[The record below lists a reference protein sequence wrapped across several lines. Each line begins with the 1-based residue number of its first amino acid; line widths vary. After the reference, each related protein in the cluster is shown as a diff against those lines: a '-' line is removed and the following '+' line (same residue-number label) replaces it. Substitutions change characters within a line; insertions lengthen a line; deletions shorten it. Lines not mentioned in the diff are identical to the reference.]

1 MHTSALEEAE
11 WADAITEPQ
20 PEPPTTQP
28 EAQESETTA
37 EVPTEPN
44 VIEGEV
50 IAIEPPEASEDY
62 PPQKPQPYWLLIPFT
77 ILCCIVFVAA
87 SSLLPLL
94 SPSATITIIPA
105 THDLSI
111 ITSIQVHSSV
121 LPALTL
127 SQSQTTQATGK
138 RHQDATQAHGAI
150 TFYNGQFRSQTIAAG
165 TILTGVD
172 GVAVITDQPARIPA
186 GNPPSY
192 GQVSVTAHAMHSGA
206 PGNIQAY
213 DISQACC
220 TTSVLAKN
228 TEAFRGGADA
238 MDVTLVTNDD
248 IQRIATSL
256 TATLTTSEQAALQ
269 AQLIPGEGLSTLPC
283 SNVLHSDHLIC
294 DQARQVTVALSQTC
308 TAVVYSTAFLQDK
321 ATRLL
326 TQAAAQQL
334 GTAYRLMGT
343 MQVSILHPT
352 RTDQRRGLATI
363 AVRVDAGYAYHLSQS
378 EAHHLAI
385 LIAGKSK
392 PQAQHILLAEPGI
405 QGVTIQA
412 ANTTTLPTDPMRMRF
427 LFFYR
432 LFINCSAKG
441 LLDFSLDRS
450 MRN

>member
-1 MHTSALEEAE
+1 MHTSAVEEAALTE
-11 WADAITEPQ
+11 DTTEPQ
-20 PEPPTTQP
+20 PE
-28 EAQESETTA
+28 AQKSETTA
-37 EVPTEPN
+37 LVPTEPD

-50 IAIEPPEASEDY
+50 IEIEPPEAPENH
-62 PPQKPQPYWLLIPFT
+62 PPQKQQPYWLLIPFT
-77 ILCCIVFVAA
+77 ILCCMVFVAA

-94 SPSATITIIPA
+94 SPSATITIIPVSR
-105 THDLSI
+105 DLSI
-111 ITSIQVHSSV
+111 TAAIQVRSKV

-192 GQVSVTAHAMHSGA
+192 GQVFVTAHAMHSGA
-206 PGNIQAY
+206 QGNIQAY
-213 DISQACC
+213 DIRQACC

-238 MDVTLVTNDD
+238 KDVTLVTQGD

-269 AQLIPGEGLSTLPC
+269 AQLIPGEGLSILPC
-283 SNVLHSDHLIC
+283 SNVLHSDHLIG

-352 RTDQRRGLATI
+352 RIDHRRGLATI
-363 AVRVDAGYAYHLSQS
+363 AVRVDAAYAYHLSQS

-392 PQAQHILLAEPGI
+392 TQAQHILLAEPGI

-441 LLDFSLDRS
+441 LLGFSLDRS
-450 MRN
+450 MRNG